1 MTTTSLFAQLRTQL
15 ADAQRPGLAGVRA
28 LEGAAQTV
36 GALEDAVKLTEQRYA
51 DRECVRLGHI
61 LRHVATPEQI
71 YAATQRAR
79 AAHPEAWEGVYV
91 NTERV
96 QA

>member
-1 MTTTSLFAQLRTQL
+1 MIDQLFTQLRTQL

-28 LEGAAQTV
+28 LEGAAATV
-36 GALEDAVKLTEQRYA
+36 NALEEAVKLTEQRYA

-71 YAATQRAR
+71 YAATAAAR
-79 AAHPEAWEGVYV
+79 AEHPEAWVGVYV
-91 NTERV
+91 NTEKV